1 MLVKLT
7 EYNRDDLI
15 AHAVSLLEHGGIIG
29 YPTETYYGLGAKYDD
44 PDALRRVFELKK
56 RPDEKALALVIGRM
70 EQLSLLTESVDGLVR
85 RLIDQHWPGPLTL
98 LFEARD
104 GLPSLLVF
112 DRKVAVR
119 MPGPSFALSLAM
131 ACPFPMTAT
140 SANLSGSPPA
150 CATWQVIECFGDTID
165 LIIDGG
171 ETPGGPPS
179 TIVDA
184 TGGAIRVVREGA
196 ARVT

>member
-7 EYNRDDLI
+7 EENRDTLI
-15 AHAVSLLEHGGIIG
+15 ARAISLLERSGIIG

-44 PDALRRVFELKK
+44 PDALHRVYELKK
-56 RPDEKALALVIGRM
+56 RPDEKALALIIGRI
-70 EQLSLLTESVDGLVR
+70 EQLPLLTGSVTGFARSLMDR
-85 RLIDQHWPGPLTL
+85 YWPGPLTL
-98 LFEARD
+98 LFEAQE
-104 GLPSLLVF
+104 GLPSFLVF

-150 CATWQVIECFGDTID
+150 STAAMVTSYFGDTLD

-171 ETPGGPPS
+171 TTPGGPPS
-179 TIVDA
+179 TIVDV
-184 TGGAIRVVREGA
+184 TGDTIRLCRAGAV
-196 ARVT
+196 RVT